1 MQTRLNPIAG
11 QRNVG
16 RIVETVIEDYQH
28 HEFSLD
34 GKLVEVPMKNDDDC
48 LEVDTDVSIRKRAGL
63 KKLLRAR
70 LHHIENTNA
79 AKDFDV
85 INHKVIIITLV
96 PSLSLV
102 CYGNQL
108 SLNFP
113 AIFPVKK
120 ESLRLKLV

>member
-1 MQTRLNPIAG
+1 MRS
-11 QRNVG
+11 
-16 RIVETVIEDYQH
+16 IE
-28 HEFSLD
+28 SLD
-34 GKLVEVPMKNDDDC
+34 GKLVEVLTIPMKNDDDC

-63 KKLLRAR
+63 KKLLRGR

-108 SLNFP
+108 SLNFL

-120 ESLRLKLV
+120 ESVRLKLV